1 MKLCLTNDFKFS
13 DDDSSEDNL
22 PYPKPLTRAS
32 FLTPDFDPATYLST
46 LHNRHQT
53 LEDLRAELR
62 TRSQDINKELL
73 DLVNENYQ
81 DFLSLGS
88 SLKGGDEKVEEVRLG
103 LLGFRREVES
113 LRGKVDGRRKEVEEL
128 VEDRRRIR
136 EDIQVGRRLLE
147 IERRIGDLEGRL
159 LLAST
164 GPGEAEANEEGRASS
179 ESEEDSDEE
188 PGGSGIGIL
197 RLRRH
202 MEQYMYIKGL
212 VAKTGPEHPLLV
224 MQEER
229 VLRLKQTVLLDL
241 NSALKQAVA
250 GGENMEGDLLKLLG
264 IYKQMGEATE
274 AMQVLKESKR

>member
-1 MKLCLTNDFKFS
+1 M
-13 DDDSSEDNL
+13 
-22 PYPKPLTRAS
+22 PYPKPLTRAA
-32 FLTPDFDPATYLST
+32 FLTPDFDPATFLST

-62 TRSQDINKELL
+62 TRSHDLNKELL

-103 LLGFRREVES
+103 LLGFKREVEG
-113 LRGKVDGRRKEVEEL
+113 LRGKVDGRKKDVEEL

-136 EDIQVGRRLLE
+136 EDIQVGRWLLE
-147 IERRIGDLEGRL
+147 IERKIGDLEGRL

-164 GPGEAEANEEGRASS
+164 GPREAEVNEEGIALS
-179 ESEEDSDEE
+179 ESEEESDEE
-188 PGGSGIGIL
+188 PGSSGIGIL

-212 VAKTGPEHPLLV
+212 VEKIGPEHPFLV
-224 MQEER
+224 KQEER
-229 VLRLKQTVLLDL
+229 MLRLKQTVLLDL

-250 GGENMEGDLLKLLG
+250 GGETMEGDLLKLLG
-264 IYKQMGEATE
+264 IFKQMGETTE